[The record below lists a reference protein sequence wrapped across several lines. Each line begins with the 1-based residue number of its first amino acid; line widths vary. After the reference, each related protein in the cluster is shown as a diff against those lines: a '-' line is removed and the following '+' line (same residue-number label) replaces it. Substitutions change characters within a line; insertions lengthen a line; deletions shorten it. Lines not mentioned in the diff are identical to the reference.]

1 MSELDE
7 IKEQIA
13 QLRTWLDI
21 LAMINVGLV
30 VWLAANYK
38 DAEKLLLILDC
49 LAIERQARR
58 KFV

>member
-21 LAMINVGLV
+21 VALINVGLV
-30 VWLAANYK
+30 AWLAANYK

-49 LAIERQARR
+49 LTIERQG
-58 KFV
+58 